1 VNNYLNIFSHS
12 LKGGHLMNIKEI
24 KELVKMLDGTDITEF
39 SMENE
44 GSKVVI
50 KKGFN
55 GQAPVIPPMGS
66 VIQYPAITQLPA
78 SSPITPQATSA
89 VEDKSEGLGPNQVLI
104 VAPMVGTFYRSPS
117 PDSDPYVQTNQMVEA
132 GQVVCIIE
140 AMKLMNEIESEWKGR
155 IVEILVENAHP
166 VEYGQPLMVLE
177 KV

>member
-1 VNNYLNIFSHS
+1 
-12 LKGGHLMNIKEI
+12 MNIKEI

-50 KKGFN
+50 KKGIS
-55 GQAPVIPPMGS
+55 GQMPVIPQMGS
-66 VIQYPAITQLPA
+66 YQYPVITQLPA
-78 SSPITPQATSA
+78 SSPTTPQETSS

-104 VAPMVGTFYRSPS
+104 VAPMVGTFYRSSS
-117 PDSDPYVQTNQMVEA
+117 PEAEPYAQINQMVEA

-140 AMKLMNEIESEWKGR
+140 AMKLMNEIESEWKGK
-155 IVEILVENAHP
+155 IVEILVDNAHP

>member
-1 VNNYLNIFSHS
+1 
-12 LKGGHLMNIKEI
+12 MNIKEI

-50 KKGFN
+50 KKGIS
-55 GQAPVIPPMGS
+55 GQVPMIS
-66 VIQYPAITQLPA
+66 QMSPSFQYPVANQLPV
-78 SSPITPQATSA
+78 SPGNTPQVTSS
-89 VEDKSEGLGPNQVLI
+89 VEDKNEGLGPNQVLI
-104 VAPMVGTFYRSPS
+104 VAPMVGTFYRSAS
-117 PDSDPYVQTNQMVEA
+117 PDAEPYAQLDQVVEA

-140 AMKLMNEIESEWKGR
+140 AMKLMNEIESEWKGK

-177 KV
+177 KL